1 MDAYRIALT
10 PFCDASG
17 EGAKLFG
24 GRWNLPG
31 IPAIYA
37 SSSLSACLLE
47 RLTVDPELLSSER
60 LLRYS
65 VMEFELPDNS
75 IFKPHHKELPMGWD
89 HIPALKA
96 SIEYGSNLLKSGI
109 LGFMVPSV
117 VDPSSM
123 NFVINPNSQDFK
135 FIKYKTYPFQLDK
148 RIIR

>member
-1 MDAYRIALT
+1 
-10 PFCDASG
+10 
-17 EGAKLFG
+17 
-24 GRWNLPG
+24 
-31 IPAIYA
+31 
-37 SSSLSACLLE
+37 
-47 RLTVDPELLSSER
+47 
-60 LLRYS
+60 
-65 VMEFELPDNS
+65 MEFELPDNS

-123 NFVINPNSQDFK
+123 NFVINPSSQDFK

>member
-1 MDAYRIALT
+1 MKAYRIALT

-24 GRWNLPG
+24 GRWNFPG
-31 IPAIYA
+31 IPAVYA

-47 RLTVDPELLSSER
+47 RLTIDPELLSAER
-60 LLRYS
+60 FLLYS
-65 VMEFELPDNS
+65 VMEFELPDDL
-75 IFKPHHKELPMGWD
+75 ILKPNHKELPIGWD

-117 VDPSSM
+117 VDPSSI
-123 NFVINPNSQDFK
+123 NFVINPSSQDFQL
-135 FIKYKTYPFQLDK
+135 IKYKTYPLQLDK